1 MPILMFDRAQ
11 VEAKLTM
18 PACIDVMAET
28 MQALA
33 RGEAILPLRSH
44 LSLPSGDGL
53 LLMPSA
59 LPSANAA
66 GVKLLSLFMGNPAR
80 GLPAIQGVV
89 VLFDAQTGELK
100 AVADAVSITAIRT
113 AAVSGAA
120 TRLLANPDADDLTI
134 LGSGTQAASHL
145 SAMLAVRPIRRVRVW
160 SRDFDKVCNFAERES
175 DKHDI
180 AIQVCKEAEAAVAGA
195 SLICTCTS
203 ASEPVLVSEWVSAGA
218 HINAVGAYTPHMR
231 ECDSALVSRA
241 RIYVDSRESALA
253 EAGDLLIP
261 YAEGLV
267 TDSVFDS
274 ELGAALL
281 GRVAGRQSADE
292 VTLFKSCGLAVQDL
306 AALRYLV
313 DIEAKSSS
321 T

>member
-1 MPILMFDRAQ
+1 MFDRGQ
-11 VEAKLTM
+11 VEAKLSLS
-18 PACIDVMAET
+18 ACIDVMDAT

-33 RGEAILPLRSH
+33 KGEAILPLRTH
-44 LSLPSGDGL
+44 LGLPSGDGL

-59 LPSANAA
+59 LPHANAV

-89 VLFDAQTGELK
+89 VLFDAQTGQLQ

-120 TRLLANPDADDLTI
+120 TRLLANPDADDLAL
-134 LGSGTQAASHL
+134 LGSGTQASSHL

-160 SRDFDKVCNFAERES
+160 SRNFDNACAFAERES

-180 AIQVCKEAEAAVAGA
+180 AIHVCQEAEAAVVDA
-195 SLICTCTS
+195 SIICTCTS
-203 ASEPVLVSEWVSAGA
+203 ATEPVLRGHWVGAGA
-218 HINAVGAYTPHMR
+218 HINAVGAYTPYMR
-231 ECDSALVSRA
+231 ECDSDLVARA
-241 RIYVDSRESALA
+241 RLFVDTRESALA

-261 YAEGLV
+261 LGEGRIGA
-267 TDSVFDS
+267 SAFES

-281 GRVAGRQSADE
+281 GRVAGRQSSDE
-292 VTLFKSCGLAVQDL
+292 ITLFKSCGLAVQDL
-306 AALRYLV
+306 AALGYLV
-313 DIEAKSSS
+313 QASSS
-321 T
+321 Q

>member
-28 MQALA
+28 LRALA
-33 RGEAILPLRSH
+33 RGEALLPLRSH
-44 LSLPSGDGL
+44 VHLPSGDGL

-59 LPSANAA
+59 LPSAV

-80 GLPAIQGVV
+80 GLPAIQGIV

-113 AAVSGAA
+113 AAVSGVA
-120 TRLLANPDADDLTI
+120 TRLLSNPDADDLAI

-145 SAMLAVRPIRRVRVW
+145 SAMLAVRPIRRIRVW
-160 SRDFDKVCNFAERES
+160 SRNFNNACDFAERES
-175 DKHDI
+175 DKHDVPI
-180 AIQVCKEAEAAVAGA
+180 EVCQTAQAAVAGA

-203 ASEPVLVSEWVSAGA
+203 SNQPVLAAEWVSAGA
-218 HINAVGAYTPHMR
+218 HINAVGAYTPDMR
-231 ECDSALVSRA
+231 ECDSALVGRA
-241 RIYVDSRESALA
+241 RVYVDSRESAFA

-261 YAEGLV
+261 LGEGV
-267 TDSVFDS
+267 INESVFDAD
-274 ELGAALL
+274 LGAALL
-281 GRVAGRQSADE
+281 GRVPGRQSADE
-292 VTLFKSCGLAVQDL
+292 VTLFKSCGLAIQDL
-306 AALRYLV
+306 AALRYLI
-313 DIEAKSSS
+313 D
-321 T
+321 TQ

>member
-11 VEAKLTM
+11 VEAKLTVA
-18 PACIDVMAET
+18 ACIDMMDET
-28 MQALA
+28 MRALA

-44 LSLPSGDGL
+44 VGLPSGDGL

-89 VLFDAQTGELK
+89 VLFNAETGELE

-120 TRLLANPDADDLTI
+120 TRLLANPDADNLAI

-145 SAMLAVRPIRRVRVW
+145 SAMLAVGPIKRVRVW
-160 SRDFDKVCNFAERES
+160 SRDFNHACDFAERES
-175 DKHDI
+175 DKHNI
-180 AIQVCKEAEAAVAGA
+180 AIEVCQTAQAAVDGA

-203 ASEPVLVSEWVSAGA
+203 AHEPVLLGEWVSAGA
-218 HINAVGAYTPHMR
+218 HINAVGAYTPTMR
-231 ECDSALVSRA
+231 ECDSLLIEQA

-261 YAEGLV
+261 LGEGIIGE
-267 TDSVFDS
+267 SAFDA

-281 GRVAGRQSADE
+281 GRVAGRQSHQE
-292 VTLFKSCGLAVQDL
+292 VTVFKSCGLAVQDL
-306 AALRYLV
+306 AALRYLA
-313 DIEAKSSS
+313 DNG
-321 T
+321 